1 MKCSL
6 GLVMLC
12 ACGGT
17 SAQPVAPDDTAQLK
31 PGCERMADH
40 LVSLMAPG
48 RADLP
53 AAEQPTE
60 LVDEITRALIKRCV
74 ADVWSVDARDCFG
87 TAASLEATDAC
98 APFLTVP
105 QRDAMNADMA
115 AALGEKS

>member
-1 MKCSL
+1 MRAVV
-6 GLVMLC
+6 LVMLA
-12 ACGGT
+12 ACGGGGT
-17 SAQPVAPDDTAQLK
+17 PGAAAPDDTAQLK
-31 PGCERMADH
+31 PECERMADH
-40 LVSLMAPG
+40 LVSLMAPA

-74 ADVWSVDARDCFG
+74 ADVWSVDARTCFG
-87 TAASLEATDAC
+87 TAASLESTDAC

>member
-1 MKCSL
+1 
-6 GLVMLC
+6 
-12 ACGGT
+12 
-17 SAQPVAPDDTAQLK
+17 
-31 PGCERMADH
+31 MADH
-40 LVSLMAPG
+40 LVSLMAPA

-53 AAEQPTE
+53 DDEQPTE
-60 LVDEITRALIKRCV
+60 LVDEITRTLVKRCV

-87 TAASLEATDAC
+87 KAASLEATDTC

>member
-1 MKCSL
+1 MRAL
-6 GLVMLC
+6 ALVMMVG
-12 ACGGT
+12 CGGSSPPPAT
-17 SAQPVAPDDTAQLK
+17 PDDSAALK
-31 PGCERMADH
+31 TGCERMADH

-53 AAEQPTE
+53 SEEQPTE
-60 LVDEITRALIKRCV
+60 LVDQITRTLIKRCV
-74 ADVWSVDARDCFG
+74 ADEWGTEARGCFT
-87 TAASLEATDAC
+87 TAATLEATDTC